1 MFVLIYLRIMA
12 SLGLYVFSLDA
23 ETVLSSK
30 LNFPGDKRNNRI
42 KMFSCGIV
50 SNSLHAWNNVVM
62 KGPHKIINPYF
73 TSVVFI
79 KGRPVGSTWERGMRA
94 Y

>member
-1 MFVLIYLRIMA
+1 
-12 SLGLYVFSLDA
+12 
-23 ETVLSSK
+23 
-30 LNFPGDKRNNRI
+30 
-42 KMFSCGIV
+42 MFSCGIV
-50 SNSLHAWNNVVM
+50 STSLHAWNNVVM

-79 KGRPVGSTWERGMRA
+79 TGRPVGSTWERGIRA